1 MRWLYISPHLD
12 DAILSCGGLIWEQTR
27 AGAKVE
33 VGTVCAGDPPEGT
46 LSLFT
51 EVLHTEWGTGVETTS
66 LRSEEDKAACCS
78 VCARYR
84 HLSIPDCIYR
94 SAQDGA
100 WLYDPNTLMGEIHPA
115 DLPLVE
121 MVRTF
126 VAASLMP
133 EDSLACPLTVGGHA
147 NHRLMR
153 AAVEAFGRP
162 LAYYADVSYVLNQP
176 SA

>member
-33 VGTVCAGDPPEGT
+33 VGTVCAGDPPEGP
-46 LSLFT
+46 LSPFA
-51 EVLHTEWGTGVETTS
+51 EVLHAEWSTSVETTS
-66 LRSEEDKAACCS
+66 LRREEDLAACRT
-78 VCARYR
+78 VGARYR
-84 HLSIPDCIYR
+84 HLSVPDCIYR
-94 SAQDGA
+94 SAQDGT
-100 WLYDPNTLMGEIHPA
+100 WLYNPNTLVGEIHPA

-121 MVRTF
+121 TVRTF
-126 VAASLMP
+126 LAASLKP

-147 NHRLMR
+147 NHRLTR

-162 LAYYADVSYVLNQP
+162 LAYYADVPYVLNQP